1 MDYLTQHYKNLSE
14 QLQAKV
20 NHLKQLIEAENTP
33 YSDRFETEEDQYIRD
48 QENIQKSKVKVAKT
62 QPNQRTVAEELPN
75 AIALGGIGTLGAG
88 LASAVVPPLAPL
100 VGAGALL
107 GGAVYG
113 GAKATER
120 AMNYFDPEQK
130 TYAKIGSVLTGGPE
144 NVDRT
149 GPRATRAQYDDAAIK
164 AAAARK
170 ARYGTES
177 GY

>member
-20 NHLKQLIEAENTP
+20 NHLKQLIEAKNIP
-33 YSDRFETEEDQYIRD
+33 SSDRFETEEDQYIRD

-62 QPNQRTVAEELPN
+62 QPNQRSIIEQLPN
-75 AIALGGIGTLGAG
+75 AIAVGGASTLGVG
-88 LASAVVPPLAPL
+88 LVSAVAPPLAPI
-100 VGAGALL
+100 VGAGAIL
-107 GGAVYG
+107 GGAVG
-113 GAKATER
+113 LGSVATER

-130 TYAKIGSVLTGGPE
+130 AYAKLGSILTGGPE

-149 GPRATRAQYDDAAIK
+149 GPRATRAQYDAAAMK

-170 ARYGTES
+170 ARYGTE
-177 GY
+177 